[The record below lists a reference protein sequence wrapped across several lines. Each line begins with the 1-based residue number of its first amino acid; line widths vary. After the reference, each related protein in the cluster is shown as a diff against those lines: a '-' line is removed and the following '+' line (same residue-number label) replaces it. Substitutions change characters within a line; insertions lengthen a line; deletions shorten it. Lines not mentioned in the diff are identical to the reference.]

1 MVKRAVAGLLWFF
14 SIWVAYDLI
23 WSLFGVPRSVG
34 PVLGLVAAVIV
45 VIDPTGLCW
54 GKPFALSIAAP
65 SRQRVES

>member
-23 WSLFGVPRSVG
+23 WSLTGIPRSVG
-34 PVLGLVAAVIV
+34 PVLGLVFAVIV
-45 VIDPTGLCW
+45 VIDPTGRFW
-54 GKPFALSIAAP
+54 GKPFALNILVP